1 MLRPL
6 ETACQLPPEV
16 WSLNGLLS
24 SMFENTFYNVNQVVT
39 VEYFENGNEPMVT
52 VGYDIYAKNI
62 SQGKEL
68 QQNLILILI
77 TTSNHF

>member
-1 MLRPL
+1 
-6 ETACQLPPEV
+6 
-16 WSLNGLLS
+16 
-24 SMFENTFYNVNQVVT
+24 MFANSYWDAKQIVT

-68 QQNLILILI
+68 KQNLILAL
-77 TTSNHF
+77 TVSSNHFQDRVSTCWAIRIRTLLFEEI

>member
-1 MLRPL
+1 M
-6 ETACQLPPEV
+6 
-16 WSLNGLLS
+16 
-24 SMFENTFYNVNQVVT
+24 NTYLNVNQVVT
-39 VEYFENGNEPMVT
+39 VEYFAKEKDPMVS

-68 QQNLILILI
+68 KQNLILILI

>member
-1 MLRPL
+1 MIKS
-6 ETACQLPPEV
+6 TACQLPPEV

-24 SMFENTFYNVNQVVT
+24 SMFANSYWDAKQIVT

-52 VGYDIYAKNI
+52 VGYDIYAKNL

-68 QQNLILILI
+68 KQNLMLALI
-77 TTSNHF
+77 TA